1 VHGYADYS
9 LFKIQTMKPVLYNL
23 REGVTLITPT
33 TKSWTYEQ
41 IETNDKIE
49 ELIIYTDFSDKDQGR
64 SRKRLCSLNGHH
76 PNLKD
81 YKKLILAAPDLL
93 RAIDYY
99 FSVLEEAHGKDW
111 DKNPDHVLQSFLA
124 AYKKALY

>member
-1 VHGYADYS
+1 
-9 LFKIQTMKPVLYNL
+9 MKPAFYNL
-23 REGVTLITPT
+23 REGETLITPT
-33 TKSWTYEQ
+33 TKSWTSEQ
-41 IETNDKIE
+41 IEANDKIE
-49 ELIIYTDFSDKDQGR
+49 ELIIFTDFTDKDQGR
-64 SRKRLCSLNGHH
+64 NRNRLCVLNEHH

-99 FSVLEEAHGKDW
+99 FNVLEETRGKDW
-111 DKNPDHVLQSFLA
+111 DKDPDHVLQSFLA

>member
-1 VHGYADYS
+1 
-9 LFKIQTMKPVLYNL
+9 MKPAFYNL
-23 REGVTLITPT
+23 REGETLVTPT
-33 TKSWTYEQ
+33 TKSWTSEQ
-41 IETNDKIE
+41 IEANDKIE
-49 ELIIYTDFSDKDQGR
+49 ELIIFTDFSDKDEGR
-64 SRKRLCSLNGHH
+64 SRNRLCVLNEHH
-76 PNLKD
+76 PNLRD

-99 FSVLEEAHGKDW
+99 FSVLKEARGEDW